1 MNFKTLITLLC
12 VICLVSCGRSSK
24 KLDAP
29 VVRPVKVAVVQSGNN
44 IVKTYAGVVNA
55 QESTDLAFR
64 VNGQIIEI
72 PVEEGQVVQK
82 GQLIASLDTRDL
94 VLQNQAKK
102 SSYITAKA
110 QYERFQRL
118 YAQQAVAKQDME
130 EAETQYELAKVE
142 WDISE
147 NNLQDANL
155 YAPFTGTIEKKFVEN
170 YQRISYGQS
179 IVRLVN
185 TEQLYVSF
193 VIADNNMNELR
204 KAEAKFWVRFNA
216 TGNKYFSCSIREY
229 VDISIGGGGIPVS
242 LWITDPSFKKVD
254 AEIKPGISCEVKV
267 DFHYNNHQ
275 NWVTV
280 PITAVFID
288 PANEKESVWVMDA
301 NGVLQKQVVD
311 VLGLTGKDDVM
322 ITKGLAVGEVVVS
335 AGAFTLHEG
344 QKVKVYE

>member
-118 YAQQAVAKQDME
+118 YAQQAVAKQDIE
-130 EAETQYELAKVE
+130 EAANQDEPRKVE
-142 WDISE
+142 RESSE
-147 NNLQDANL
+147 KNLQDDK
-155 YAPFTGTIEKKFVEN
+155 I
-170 YQRISYGQS
+170 
-179 IVRLVN
+179 
-185 TEQLYVSF
+185 
-193 VIADNNMNELR
+193 
-204 KAEAKFWVRFNA
+204 
-216 TGNKYFSCSIREY
+216 
-229 VDISIGGGGIPVS
+229 
-242 LWITDPSFKKVD
+242 
-254 AEIKPGISCEVKV
+254 
-267 DFHYNNHQ
+267 
-275 NWVTV
+275 
-280 PITAVFID
+280 
-288 PANEKESVWVMDA
+288 
-301 NGVLQKQVVD
+301 
-311 VLGLTGKDDVM
+311 
-322 ITKGLAVGEVVVS
+322 
-335 AGAFTLHEG
+335 
-344 QKVKVYE
+344 